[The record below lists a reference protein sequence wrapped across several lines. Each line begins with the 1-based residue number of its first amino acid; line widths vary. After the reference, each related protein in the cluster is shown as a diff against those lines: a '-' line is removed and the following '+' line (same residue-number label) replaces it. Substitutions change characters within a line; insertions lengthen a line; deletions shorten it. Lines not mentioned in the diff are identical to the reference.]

1 MKKNWNNPTKSQI
14 SSPGSTQSF
23 DTTPNWRMES
33 LIRDSDSD
41 LSNDDEFF
49 DCQGRLC
56 VLIKFRFKKLRLNCS

>member
-1 MKKNWNNPTKSQI
+1 MKKNWNNPKSQV

-49 DCQGRLC
+49 DCQG
-56 VLIKFRFKKLRLNCS
+56 K